1 MDAMTDAPGDVL
13 TEVVAEAARHRGL
26 HFAAKYGTV
35 VFLLGLIIFFSIA
48 QRQYF
53 LTVTNFKNILDQAAL
68 GAIVAAGATIVLV
81 AGDFDLS
88 VGNMAS
94 LAGVVVVGL
103 LGGGTNLVFAVALVL
118 LLGAAIGTVNGL
130 IVTKLRV
137 NALVATLGSGSLITG
152 LIYAYTD
159 GIPKSLG
166 GTNHAFA
173 NISIGMFLGF
183 RNTVWIMLAVYVG
196 LWILLNRTALGQELQ
211 AIGGN
216 VQAATLAGIRVDRLR
231 VVAFV
236 ISASFAALAGII
248 LASRVS
254 SGQITAG
261 DGFLLSAYAA
271 AFLGSAVLRDGEFHI
286 VGTFIGVMVVAV
298 GQNGLSLMDVPAYV
312 RFMFT
317 GAVLIIAVALST
329 GARRAVGEAG
339 S

>member
-1 MDAMTDAPGDVL
+1 MDAMTEAPD
-13 TEVVAEAARHRGL
+13 EPVAVPAMAAPRHRGL

-35 VFLLGLIIFFSIA
+35 VFLLGLIVFFSFA
-48 QRQYF
+48 RPDYF
-53 LTVTNFKNILDQAAL
+53 LSVTNFKNILDQAAL
-68 GAIVAAGATIVLV
+68 GAIVAAGVTIVLV

-94 LAGVVVVGL
+94 LAGVAVVGVLHGGAHPVVAIL
-103 LGGGTNLVFAVALVL
+103 LVV
-118 LLGAAIGTVNGL
+118 LLGAAIGTINGL

-137 NALVATLGSGSLITG
+137 NALVATLGTGSLITG

-166 GTNHAFA
+166 GTNKAFSD
-173 NISIGMFLGF
+173 ISIGMFLGL
-183 RNTVWIMLAVYVG
+183 RNTVWIMLLVYIG

-216 VQAATLAGIRVDRLR
+216 VQAAALAGVRVDRLR

-236 ISASFAALAGII
+236 ISASFAALAGVI

-286 VGTFIGVMVVAV
+286 LGTFIGVMVVAV

-339 S
+339 R